1 MRFRHDFRDRIVM
14 VVIGL
19 AACCALALTG
29 CSGSTDSTASTD
41 STDSIDMEVPG
52 DAAIDAAAPVVV
64 LRPDGWEPPMPTEA
78 AILADR
84 ILRREDDSLLL
95 DEAERR
101 QLAGEIAS
109 VLSSIR
115 DAYPDVADIA
125 ARTPYAFGELV
136 LELETQLFEA
146 VVSLLDDQTGPV
158 TLQTGYAEFDSL
170 NEALGLSIVVNLFR
184 HFQTAVFYFSEY
196 LNVPAAAAA
205 YGMLEGIGYAESN
218 AYLGD
223 DSDLDALESEGY
235 WYVVA
240 RRAWG
245 DCPSGCIYEELLFFI
260 VDDTA
265 VEMID
270 SKEAMGIAEFRE
282 LVMNRGW

>member
-1 MRFRHDFRDRIVM
+1 MRFQHDFRDRIAM

-19 AACCALALTG
+19 AMCCALALTG
-29 CSGSTDSTASTD
+29 CSGSTDSTD
-41 STDSIDMEVPG
+41 DMEVPG
-52 DAAIDAAAPVVV
+52 DDAAPVVV

-84 ILRREDDSLLL
+84 ILRRERDNLLL

-109 VLSSIR
+109 VLSGIR
-115 DAYPDVADIA
+115 DAYPAVEDIT
-125 ARTPYAFGELV
+125 ARTSHVFGELLV
-136 LELETQLFEA
+136 GLEPQLFDA
-146 VVSLLDDQTGPV
+146 VASLLEDQTGPV

-170 NEALGLSIVVNLFR
+170 NGTLGLSVVVDLFPSF
-184 HFQTAVFYFSEY
+184 HTATFYFNEY

-205 YGMLEGIGYAESN
+205 YETVEGIEYAEAN
-218 AYLGD
+218 AYVGD
-223 DSDLDALESEGY
+223 GPDLDALESEER

-245 DCPSGCIYEELLFFI
+245 DCPSGCINEELFFFV
-260 VDDTA
+260 VDGAA

-270 SKEAMGIAEFRE
+270 SEEALDIAEFME
-282 LVMNRGW
+282 LVMNRG

>member
-1 MRFRHDFRDRIVM
+1 MGFRHDFRDRIVR

-19 AACCALALTG
+19 GAGCALALTG

-41 STDSIDMEVPG
+41 STDSVDMEVS
-52 DAAIDAAAPVVV
+52 DAAAAPVVV

-95 DEAERR
+95 DETERR
-101 QLAGEIAS
+101 QLASEIAS

-115 DAYPDVADIA
+115 DAYPQVADIA

-136 LELETQLFEA
+136 LKLEPQLFEA

-170 NEALGLSIVVNLFR
+170 NETLGLSVVVNLFR
-184 HFQTAVFYFSEY
+184 RFQTVTFFYSEY

-205 YGMLEGIGYAESN
+205 YGMLEGIEYAEPN
-218 AYLGD
+218 AYVGD
-223 DSDLDALESEGY
+223 GPDLNALESEGR
-235 WYVVA
+235 WYMVA

-245 DCPSGCIYEELLFFI
+245 DCPAGCIDEELLFLI

-270 SKEAMGIAEFRE
+270 SEGALDIAEFEE
-282 LVMNRGW
+282 LVTSRVW

>member
-1 MRFRHDFRDRIVM
+1 MRFRHDVRDCIVM
-14 VVIGL
+14 LVIGL

-29 CSGSTDSTASTD
+29 CSDSTDSTASTA

-52 DAAIDAAAPVVV
+52 DAAAPIVV
-64 LRPDGWEPPMPTEA
+64 LRPDDWQPPMPTEA

-84 ILRREDDSLLL
+84 ILRRENDNLLL
-95 DEAERR
+95 DETERR
-101 QLAGEIAS
+101 QLASEIAS

-115 DAYPDVADIA
+115 DAYPQVADIA
-125 ARTPYAFGELV
+125 ARTPYAFGELI
-136 LELETQLFEA
+136 LELEPHLFEA

-158 TLQTGYAEFDSL
+158 TLQTGYTEFDSL
-170 NEALGLSIVVNLFR
+170 NETLGLSVVVNLFR
-184 HFQTAVFYFSEY
+184 RFQTVTFFFNEY

-205 YGMLEGIGYAESN
+205 YGMLEGIEYAEPN
-218 AYLGD
+218 ACVGD
-223 DSDLDALESEGY
+223 GPDLNALESEGR

-245 DCPSGCIYEELLFFI
+245 DCPAGCIDEELLFFI

-270 SKEAMGIAEFRE
+270 SEEAVDIAEF
-282 LVMNRGW
+282 

>member
-1 MRFRHDFRDRIVM
+1 MGFRHDFRDRIVR
-14 VVIGL
+14 VAIGL
-19 AACCALALTG
+19 AAGCALALTG

-41 STDSIDMEVPG
+41 STDSVDMEVP
-52 DAAIDAAAPVVV
+52 DAAAAPVVV

-78 AILADR
+78 AILADQ
-84 ILRREDDSLLL
+84 ILRREDDRLLL

-101 QLAGEIAS
+101 QLAGEIVL

-115 DAYPDVADIA
+115 DAYPQVADIA

-136 LELETQLFEA
+136 LELEPQLFEA

-170 NEALGLSIVVNLFR
+170 NETLGLSVVVNLFR
-184 HFQTAVFYFSEY
+184 RFQTVTFFYSEY

-205 YGMLEGIGYAESN
+205 YGMLEGIEYAEPN
-218 AYLGD
+218 AYVGD
-223 DSDLDALESEGY
+223 GPDLNALESEGR

-245 DCPSGCIYEELLFFI
+245 DCPAGCIDEELLFFI

-270 SKEAMGIAEFRE
+270 SEGALDIAEFKE
-282 LVMNRGW
+282 LVTSRVW

>member
-1 MRFRHDFRDRIVM
+1 MGFRHDFRDRIVR

-19 AACCALALTG
+19 AAGCALALTG

-41 STDSIDMEVPG
+41 STDSVDMEVP
-52 DAAIDAAAPVVV
+52 DAAAAPVVV

-84 ILRREDDSLLL
+84 ILRREGDRLLL
-95 DEAERR
+95 DETERR
-101 QLAGEIAS
+101 QLAGEIVL

-115 DAYPDVADIA
+115 DAYPQVADIA

-136 LELETQLFEA
+136 LELEPQLFEA

-170 NEALGLSIVVNLFR
+170 NETMGLSVVVNLFR
-184 HFQTAVFYFSEY
+184 RFQTVTFFYSEY

-205 YGMLEGIGYAESN
+205 YGMLEGIEYAEPN
-218 AYLGD
+218 AYVGD
-223 DSDLDALESEGY
+223 GPDLNALESEGR
-235 WYVVA
+235 WYMVA

-245 DCPSGCIYEELLFFI
+245 DCPAGCIDEELLFFI

-270 SKEAMGIAEFRE
+270 SEGALDIAEFEE
-282 LVMNRGW
+282 LVTSRVW

>member
-1 MRFRHDFRDRIVM
+1 MGFRHDFRDRIVR

-19 AACCALALTG
+19 GAGCALALTG

-41 STDSIDMEVPG
+41 STDSVDMEVS
-52 DAAIDAAAPVVV
+52 DAAAAPVVV

-95 DEAERR
+95 DETERR
-101 QLAGEIAS
+101 QLASEIVL

-115 DAYPDVADIA
+115 DAYPQVADIA
-125 ARTPYAFGELV
+125 ARTPYAFGELI
-136 LELETQLFEA
+136 LELEPPLFEA

-158 TLQTGYAEFDSL
+158 TLQTGYTEFDSL
-170 NEALGLSIVVNLFR
+170 NETLGLSVVVNLFR
-184 HFQTAVFYFSEY
+184 RFQTVTFFFNEY

-205 YGMLEGIGYAESN
+205 YGMLEGIEYAEPN
-218 AYLGD
+218 AYVGD
-223 DSDLDALESEGY
+223 GPDLNALESEGR
-235 WYVVA
+235 WYMVA

-245 DCPSGCIYEELLFFI
+245 DCPAGCIDEELLFLI

-270 SKEAMGIAEFRE
+270 SEGALDIAEFEE
-282 LVMNRGW
+282 LVTSRVW

>member
-1 MRFRHDFRDRIVM
+1 MGFRHDFRDRIVR

-19 AACCALALTG
+19 AAGCALALTG
-29 CSGSTDSTASTD
+29 CSGSTDSTTSTD
-41 STDSIDMEVPG
+41 STDSVDMEVPG
-52 DAAIDAAAPVVV
+52 DAAAPVVV
-64 LRPDGWEPPMPTEA
+64 LRPDGWEPPMLTEA

-115 DAYPDVADIA
+115 DAYPEVADIA
-125 ARTPYAFGELV
+125 ARTPYAFGELI
-136 LELETQLFEA
+136 LELEPQLFEA

-170 NEALGLSIVVNLFR
+170 NATLGLSVVVNLFR
-184 HFQTAVFYFSEY
+184 RFRTVTFFFNEY
-196 LNVPAAAAA
+196 LNVPAAAVA
-205 YGMLEGIGYAESN
+205 YTAMEGIEYAEPN
-218 AYLGD
+218 AYVGD
-223 DSDLDALESEGY
+223 GPDLNALKSEGR

-245 DCPSGCIYEELLFFI
+245 DCPAGCINEELFFFI

-270 SKEAMGIAEFRE
+270 SEEAMDIAEFEE

>member
-1 MRFRHDFRDRIVM
+1 MRFQHDFRDRIVM

-41 STDSIDMEVPG
+41 SADMEVPG
-52 DAAIDAAAPVVV
+52 DAAAPVVV

-109 VLSSIR
+109 VLSGIR
-115 DAYPDVADIA
+115 DAYPAVEDITA
-125 ARTPYAFGELV
+125 ITSYVFGELLV
-136 LELETQLFEA
+136 GLEPQLFDA
-146 VVSLLDDQTGPV
+146 VASLLEDQTGPV

-170 NEALGLSIVVNLFR
+170 NGTLGLSVVVDLFPSF
-184 HFQTAVFYFSEY
+184 HTATFYFNEY

-205 YGMLEGIGYAESN
+205 YAAVEGIEYAEAN
-218 AYLGD
+218 AYVGD
-223 DSDLDALESEGY
+223 GPDLDALESQER

-245 DCPSGCIYEELLFFI
+245 DCPSGCIYDELLFFI
-260 VDDTA
+260 VDDA
-265 VEMID
+265 EVEQID
-270 SKEAMGIAEFRE
+270 PARAMDIAEFRE
-282 LVMNRGW
+282 LVMNRGWQ

>member
-1 MRFRHDFRDRIVM
+1 MGFRHDFRDRIVR

-19 AACCALALTG
+19 AAGCALALTG
-29 CSGSTDSTASTD
+29 CSGSTDSTDSTASTASTD
-41 STDSIDMEVPG
+41 SLDMEPPS
-52 DAAIDAAAPVVV
+52 DAAAPVVV

-84 ILRREDDSLLL
+84 ILRRDDRLLL

-109 VLSSIR
+109 VLSGIR
-115 DAYPDVADIA
+115 GSYPEVADIA
-125 ARTPYAFGELV
+125 ARTSYAFGGLV
-136 LELETQLFEA
+136 LELEPPLFEA

-170 NEALGLSIVVNLFR
+170 NETLGLSVVVNLFR
-184 HFQTAVFYFSEY
+184 RFQTVTFFFNEY
-196 LNVPAAAAA
+196 LNVPAAVAA
-205 YGMLEGIGYAESN
+205 YGMLEGIEYAEPN
-218 AYLGD
+218 AYVGD
-223 DSDLDALESEGY
+223 GPDLNALKSEGR

-245 DCPSGCIYEELLFFI
+245 DCPAGCINEELLFFI

-270 SKEAMGIAEFRE
+270 SEEAVDIAEFEE

>member
-1 MRFRHDFRDRIVM
+1 
-14 VVIGL
+14 
-19 AACCALALTG
+19 
-29 CSGSTDSTASTD
+29 
-41 STDSIDMEVPG
+41 
-52 DAAIDAAAPVVV
+52 
-64 LRPDGWEPPMPTEA
+64 MPTEA
-78 AILADR
+78 AILADQ
-84 ILRREDDSLLL
+84 ILRREDDRLLL

-101 QLAGEIAS
+101 QLAGEIVL

-115 DAYPDVADIA
+115 DAYPQVADIA

-136 LELETQLFEA
+136 LELEPQLFEA
-146 VVSLLDDQTGPV
+146 IVSLLDDQTGPV
-158 TLQTGYAEFDSL
+158 TLQTGHAEFDSL
-170 NEALGLSIVVNLFR
+170 NETLGLSVVVNLFR
-184 HFQTAVFYFSEY
+184 RFRTVTFFFNEY

-205 YGMLEGIGYAESN
+205 YGMLEGIEYAEPN
-218 AYLGD
+218 AYVGD
-223 DSDLDALESEGY
+223 GPDLNALESEGR

-245 DCPSGCIYEELLFFI
+245 DCPAGCINEELLFFI

-270 SKEAMGIAEFRE
+270 SEEAMDIDEFNE

>member
-1 MRFRHDFRDRIVM
+1 MGFRHDFRDRIVR

-19 AACCALALTG
+19 AAGCALALTG

-41 STDSIDMEVPG
+41 SIDSVDMEVP
-52 DAAIDAAAPVVV
+52 DAAAAPVVV

-84 ILRREDDSLLL
+84 ILRREDDRLLL

-101 QLAGEIAS
+101 QLAGEIVL

-115 DAYPDVADIA
+115 DAYPQVADIA

-136 LELETQLFEA
+136 LELEPQLFEA

-170 NEALGLSIVVNLFR
+170 NETLGLSVVVNLFR
-184 HFQTAVFYFSEY
+184 RFQTVTFFFNEY
-196 LNVPAAAAA
+196 LNVPAAVAA
-205 YGMLEGIGYAESN
+205 YGMLEGIEYAEPN
-218 AYLGD
+218 AYVGD
-223 DSDLDALESEGY
+223 GPDLNALKSEGR

-245 DCPSGCIYEELLFFI
+245 DCPAGCINEELLFFI

-270 SKEAMGIAEFRE
+270 SEEAVDIAEFEE